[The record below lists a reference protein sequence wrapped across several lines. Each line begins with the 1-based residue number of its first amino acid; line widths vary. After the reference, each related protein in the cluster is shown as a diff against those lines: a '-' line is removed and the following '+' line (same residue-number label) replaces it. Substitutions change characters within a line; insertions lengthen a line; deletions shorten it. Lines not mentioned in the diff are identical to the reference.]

1 MLYLEQPIK
10 AKFLFNIYLVLV
22 LKAIP
27 FQHESPT
34 FLYLIYLQGD
44 FWEKHAFFPL
54 LICLVSFCFKLFYQ
68 WFKQNDSFTLKTTG
82 QKGESAVYWAI
93 MRAEAVS

>member
-1 MLYLEQPIK
+1 MGYILYLEQLVK

-44 FWEKHAFFPL
+44 FWKKHAFFFL
-54 LICLVSFCFKLFYQ
+54 FVVSFCFKVCISGSNRMIPSHS
-68 WFKQNDSFTLKTTG
+68 KQQAREEKVLCTG
-82 QKGESAVYWAI
+82 LS
-93 MRAEAVS
+93 

>member
-1 MLYLEQPIK
+1 MGYILYLEQPVK

-44 FWEKHAFFPL
+44 FWKKHAFFFL
-54 LICLVSFCFKLFYQ
+54 FVLFHFVLKFCTSGSNRMIPSHS
-68 WFKQNDSFTLKTTG
+68 KQQAREEKVLCTRLS
-82 QKGESAVYWAI
+82 
-93 MRAEAVS
+93 

>member
-44 FWEKHAFFPL
+44 FWEKHASPPPYL
-54 LICLVSFCFKLFYQ
+54 SCFILF
-68 WFKQNDSFTLKTTG
+68 
-82 QKGESAVYWAI
+82 
-93 MRAEAVS
+93 